1 MSPLTPLSLARRL
14 STTPSRDGDVRALLK
29 RHLAS
34 AHQTPT
40 LILDELGLCQ
50 GDVRVDVAAIN
61 GELAGFEIKSPADSL
76 ARWPKQR
83 RVYSKV
89 VDRAW
94 LVATDKALEA
104 AKPPAWW
111 GLIRVVETPN
121 QLGIRVLRE
130 AERNPSPDPLA
141 IAQLLWHAEALEVLE
156 RRGTARGV
164 RSKRR
169 QFAWQRLLETL
180 SLDEIRAE
188 VRAALRARPVERK
201 FW

>member
-1 MSPLTPLSLARRL
+1 M
-14 STTPSRDGDVRALLK
+14 
-29 RHLAS
+29 
-34 AHQTPT
+34 
-40 LILDELGLCQ
+40 
-50 GDVRVDVAAIN
+50 AAIN

-83 RVYSKV
+83 RVYSRV

-111 GLIRVVETPN
+111 GLIRVVETAD

-180 SLDEIRAE
+180 TVNEIRAE
-188 VRAALRARPVERK
+188 VRAAIRARPVGRR
-201 FW
+201 FWWAYVRPATRGVVRMVIPTPVARR